1 MAHSQTTKKELNQP
15 FEEITVYHQKT
26 KLDFIVGSKLTI
38 KHETLSGQ
46 CTIDFKQMQN
56 YLGDD
61 IIESFRHELCSRIAE
76 CYALSSIK
84 TFCTKLKE
92 LCKLLSE
99 ATLSQGRTIH
109 KISESK
115 ELWSSFI
122 NWLKCNP
129 NMKAFLVTCNG
140 DKEILWCDEYNLAVD
155 IIRTS
160 SRKNG
165 SAISSADPVNGALT
179 ETEVRDVTFAICK
192 GYENGLLEIEHL
204 AVFFLA
210 LVLGYRQSQI
220 LNIKLDDLTYSE
232 PQKNWTLKIEI
243 IKQKRKNKP
252 VYINVRLPPLV
263 NTLLDYM
270 VPICISRNRTY
281 LIHNSSGVAG
291 LTITEEEIK
300 KLPNTRCNATSL
312 MTRLKNVI
320 YEMGVRSSRV
330 TGGRVNLN
338 FIRFKH
344 TLLTRA
350 AVNGASAHELM
361 YLGLHNNLSSAN
373 SYIDSIPEAQ
383 ARIKEELGPALT
395 SIAKLFLGTPYE
407 GGYEKAVLEM
417 PNSIQRHYGIAQAK
431 PIGVCGTMA
440 NCTDHAPIA
449 CLLCSKF
456 EPFRDAPFG
465 EYKEYLISEYEN
477 QPDIKIKNTV
487 LEYVEACDMWISKL
501 SVNQERAS

>member
-1 MAHSQTTKKELNQP
+1 MAHSTTTKQKSSQS
-15 FEEITVYHQKT
+15 FEEISVYHQKT
-26 KLDFIVGSKLTI
+26 KLNLIVGSKLI
-38 KHETLSGQ
+38 IRHETLPSE
-46 CTIDFKQMQN
+46 CNLDFKQMQS
-56 YLGDD
+56 YLDND

-76 CYALSSIK
+76 CYSLSSIK
-84 TFCTKLKE
+84 TFCSKLKE

-99 ATLSQGRTIH
+99 ATLNPGCTIK

-122 NWLKCNP
+122 NWLRANV
-129 NMKAFLVTCNG
+129 NMKAFLVACNG
-140 DKEILWCDEYNLAVD
+140 DKEFLWSDEYNLAVD
-155 IIRTS
+155 MIRTQ
-160 SRKNG
+160 SRKKG
-165 SAISSADPVNGALT
+165 SAVSSADPVNGALT

-192 GYENGLLEIEHL
+192 GYENGLLELEHL

-220 LNIKLDDLTYSE
+220 LNIKLGDLTYSDA
-232 PQKNWTLKIEI
+232 QKNWILKIEI
-243 IKQKRKNKP
+243 IKQKKKNKP
-252 VYINVRLPPLV
+252 IYMNIRLPPLV

-270 VPICISRNRTY
+270 IPICRSRNRTY

-300 KLPNTRCNATSL
+300 QLPNIRCNAATL
-312 MTRLKNVI
+312 MKRLKNIV
-320 YEMGVRSSRV
+320 YEMGVRSNRV
-330 TGGRVNLN
+330 NGGRVNLN

-350 AVNGASAHELM
+350 ARNGASAHELM
-361 YLGLHNNLSSAN
+361 YLGLHNTLSSAN

-383 ARIKEELGPALT
+383 ARIKEDLGPALT
-395 SIAKLFLGTPYE
+395 SIAKLFLGSPYE

-417 PNSIQRHYGIAQAK
+417 PDSIQRHYGIAQAK

-465 EYKEYLISEYEN
+465 EYKEYLISEYKN

-487 LEYVEACDMWISKL
+487 MEYVDACEMWISKL
-501 SVNQERAS
+501 NTNQEFNS

>member
-1 MAHSQTTKKELNQP
+1 MAPSQPTKKKLSRP
-15 FEEITVYHQKT
+15 FEEITVYHHKT
-26 KLDFIVGSKLTI
+26 KLEFTVGPKLTI
-38 KHETLSGQ
+38 KHKNLNGQ
-46 CTIDFKQMQN
+46 CTIDFEQMQN

-76 CYALSSIK
+76 CYALSSIT

-92 LCKLLSE
+92 LCKLFSE
-99 ATLSQGRTIH
+99 ATFSQGRAIY
-109 KISESK
+109 KISENK
-115 ELWSSFI
+115 KLWSSFI
-122 NWLKCNP
+122 SWLKRNP
-129 NMKAFLVTCNG
+129 NMKSFLISCNG
-140 DKEILWCDEYNLAVD
+140 DKEILWCVEYNLAVET
-155 IIRTS
+155 IRTS
-160 SRKNG
+160 SRKKG

-179 ETEVRDVTFAICK
+179 ETEVRDVTFAICN

-220 LNIKLDDLTYSE
+220 LNITLDDLTYSE
-232 PQKNWTLKIEI
+232 SHKNWTLKIEI

-252 VYINVRLPPLV
+252 VYMKIRLPPLV

-270 VPICISRNRTY
+270 VPLCISRNKTY
-281 LIHNSSGVAG
+281 LIHNSCGVAG
-291 LTITEEEIK
+291 LKITEEEIK
-300 KLPNTRCNATSL
+300 KLPDTRCRATTL
-312 MTRLKNVI
+312 MTKLKNVI

-330 TGGRVNLN
+330 TGERINLN

-361 YLGLHNNLSSAN
+361 YLGLHNNISSAN

-395 SIAKLFLGTPYE
+395 SIAKLFLGSPYE
-407 GGYEKAVLEM
+407 GGYEKAILEM

-465 EYKEYLISEYEN
+465 EYKEYLISEYKS

>member
-1 MAHSQTTKKELNQP
+1 MTHNLTTKKKSRP
-15 FEEITVYHQKT
+15 SFEEITIYHQKT

-38 KHETLSGQ
+38 RHETLSGE
-46 CTIDFKQMQN
+46 CTIDFNQMQN
-56 YLGDD
+56 YLDIN

-92 LCKLLSE
+92 LCKLLRDS
-99 ATLSQGRTIH
+99 TSDQKYTIQ
-109 KISESK
+109 KISESE

-122 NWLKCNP
+122 KWLSGNI
-129 NMKAFLVTCNG
+129 NMKSFLVACNG
-140 DKEILWCDEYNLAVD
+140 DNAALWGDEYNLAID
-155 IIRTS
+155 MIRTP
-160 SRKNG
+160 RKKE
-165 SAISSADPVNGALT
+165 AAASSADPVNGALT
-179 ETEVRDVTFAICK
+179 ETEVRDVTFGICK

-220 LNIKLDDLTYSE
+220 LNIKLDDLIYSE
-232 PQKNWTLKIEI
+232 SQKNWTLKIEI

-252 VYINVRLPPLV
+252 VYINIRLPPLV
-263 NTLLDYM
+263 NTLLDYI
-270 VPICISRNRTY
+270 VPICISRNKIY

-291 LTITEEEIK
+291 LAITEEEII
-300 KLPNTRCNATSL
+300 KLPNIRCNAASL
-312 MTRLKNVI
+312 MARLKNVI

-383 ARIKEELGPALT
+383 ARIQEELGPALT
-395 SIAKLFLGTPYE
+395 SIAKLFLGSPYE
-407 GGYEKAVLEM
+407 GGYEKAVLDM

-431 PIGVCGTMA
+431 PIGVCGTMT

-465 EYKEYLISEYEN
+465 EYKEYLLSEYEN
-477 QPDIKIKNTV
+477 QPDTKIKNTV

-501 SVNQERAS
+501 KVN